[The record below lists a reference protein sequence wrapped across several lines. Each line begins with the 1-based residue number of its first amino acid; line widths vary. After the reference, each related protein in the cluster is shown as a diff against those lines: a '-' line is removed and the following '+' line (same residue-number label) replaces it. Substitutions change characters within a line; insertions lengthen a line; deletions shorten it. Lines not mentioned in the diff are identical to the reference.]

1 MTTFGSLL
9 PKEALQEIENKT
21 TQYITSITA
30 NGQNISLDQDQ
41 QNRLYDI
48 IMAALQQI
56 GYN

>member
-1 MTTFGSLL
+1 MTTFGALL

-21 TQYITSITA
+21 TSYITNLTA
-30 NGQNISLDQDQ
+30 NGQNVSLSQDQ
-41 QNRLYDI
+41 QNQLYSL